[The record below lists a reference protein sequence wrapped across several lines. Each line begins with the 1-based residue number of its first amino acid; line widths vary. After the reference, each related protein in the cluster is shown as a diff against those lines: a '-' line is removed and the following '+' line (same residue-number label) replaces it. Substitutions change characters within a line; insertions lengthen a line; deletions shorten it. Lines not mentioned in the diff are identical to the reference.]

1 MGLFSEVQKG
11 LQGGFGQS
19 MTSRL
24 PSSVQQKIST
34 GTGIFQDIQD
44 GNLIGA
50 GQRLLNARGG
60 GRFGNNHFNTPT
72 AMLGGL
78 SPAEALNRYRQHS
91 GIDFAYKNL
100 WLLEVSSALK
110 GESDIFNMYAYNVDF
125 SPFTITG
132 EKKQIG
138 SAHVD
143 LVNSSDPV
151 EMTITTLDDVNGSI
165 KRWFED
171 HAVACAPSD
180 GTVGVP
186 HDYAIK
192 IKVTHAFSSKESNK
206 GGYQSKGMFRTG
218 NITLG
223 LSRSEQSMA
232 ETTMSFVQLDT
243 FMAGA

>member
-1 MGLFSEVQKG
+1 VSLFSDVQKKIG
-11 LQGGFGQS
+11 GGFGQS
-19 MTSRL
+19 ISSAI
-24 PSSVQQKIST
+24 PSVARQAIST
-34 GTGIFQDIQD
+34 GTSVFQDIQD

-78 SPAEALNRYRQHS
+78 SPAEALNRYRQHA

-110 GESDIFNMYAYNVDF
+110 GDFDIFNMYAYNVDF

-143 LVNSSDPV
+143 LVNSGDPV
-151 EMTITTLDDVNGSI
+151 EMSITTLDDVNGSI
-165 KRWFED
+165 KRWFEA
-171 HAVACAPSD
+171 HAVACSASD
-180 GTVGVP
+180 GTVGLP
-186 HDYAIK
+186 NDYAIK
-192 IKVTHAFSSKESNK
+192 IKVTHAFSSSETNK
-206 GGYQSKGMFRTG
+206 GGYQSKGLFRAG
-218 NITLG
+218 NITIG
-223 LSRSEQSMA
+223 LSRSEIAMA
-232 ETTMSFVQLDT
+232 EITMSFVQLDT
-243 FMAGA
+243 FMGGS